1 MQYDF
6 GLKIITRDNWLKF
19 LEEPRRKQRGQLGDC
34 FNHLSKK
41 SWWMNQDGSHG
52 CGKK

>member
-19 LEEPRRKQRGQLGDC
+19 LEEPRQKQRGQLGD
-34 FNHLSKK
+34 FSNHLSEK

-52 CGKK
+52 CAKK